1 MSPTPFGLGR
11 FETVTGTRFDGVVIG
26 ERTVVPLAALDP
38 SWTRI
43 SDLFAD
49 WAGAISRIGGRLD
62 AVGGGLDAAD
72 APDAA
77 GGTFDLDEL
86 RPLPPVAPA
95 QILQA
100 GANFR
105 THVIDLHVA
114 DAPEGA
120 TPEEIA
126 ALRSEVGA
134 RLDRRARTGTPY
146 LFAGLPSALCGAHD
160 DVVLPTHGTRPD
172 WELEVA
178 VVLARPA
185 FRITPAEVEGVI
197 AGYVMVNDLTLRDR
211 VFPQDVGRIG
221 SDWVAS
227 KNAPTFL
234 PVGPW
239 LQPSAFVADPT
250 QLHIRLALNGTT
262 MQDATTADMIF
273 DIRRV
278 VSCASQLVQLGAG
291 DLVLTGSP
299 AGNGAHHGRFLRAG
313 DVIDAEITGLGRQ
326 RNRCVREGDAEPVTA
341 GSASLAATR

>member
-11 FETVTGTRFDGVVIG
+11 FETVTGTRFDGVVID
-26 ERTVVPLAALDP
+26 ERAVAPLDSLDP
-38 SWTRI
+38 SWTRVG
-43 SDLFAD
+43 DLFAD
-49 WAGAISRIGGRLD
+49 WTDAITRIGQL
-62 AVGGGLDAAD
+62 VGAAD
-72 APDAA
+72 AP
-77 GGTFDLDEL
+77 FDLDEL
-86 RPLPPVAPA
+86 RPLPPVQPG

-100 GANFR
+100 GANYR
-105 THVIDLHVA
+105 THVIDLQVA
-114 DAPEGA
+114 DAAPGS
-120 TPEEIA
+120 TPDEIA
-126 ALRSEVGA
+126 ALRREVGE

-146 LFAGLPSALCGAHD
+146 LFAGLPSALCGARD

-185 FRITPAEVEGVI
+185 FRITPAEVDEVI

-234 PVGPW
+234 PTGPW
-239 LQPSAFVADPT
+239 LRPAAFVDDPAAFR
-250 QLHIRLALNGTT
+250 IRLALNGTT

-278 VSCASQLVQLGAG
+278 VSQASQLVRLGAG

-299 AGNGAHHGRFLRAG
+299 EGNGAHHGRFLREG
-313 DVIDAEITGLGRQ
+313 DVMEAEITGLGRQ
-326 RNRCVREGDAEPVTA
+326 RTRCVREEDVEPATT
-341 GSASLAATR
+341 GSTNLAATR

>member
-11 FETVTGTRFDGVVIG
+11 FETVAGTRIDGVVIA
-26 ERTVVPLAALDP
+26 ERTVAPLGDLDP

-49 WAGAISRIGGRLD
+49 WAGAISRIGLLI
-62 AVGGGLDAAD
+62 GGL
-72 APDAA
+72 APP
-77 GGTFDLDEL
+77 FHLDEL
-86 RPLPPVAPA
+86 RPLPPVQPG

-100 GANFR
+100 GANYR
-105 THVIDLHVA
+105 THVIDLQVA
-114 DAPEGA
+114 DAAEDS
-120 TPEEIA
+120 TPDEIA
-126 ALRSEVGA
+126 ALRAEVGE

-146 LFAGLPSALCGAHD
+146 LFAGLPSALCGAQD

-185 FRITPAEVEGVI
+185 FRITPAEVDQVI

-234 PVGPW
+234 PAGPW
-239 LQPSAFVADPT
+239 LQPSVFVEDPT

-262 MQDATTADMIF
+262 MQDASTADMIF

-278 VSCASQLVQLGAG
+278 VSYASQLVQLGAG

-299 AGNGAHHGRFLRAG
+299 AGNGDHYGRFLRDG
-313 DVIDAEITGLGRQ
+313 DTIDAEITGLGRQ
-326 RNRCVREGDAEPVTA
+326 RNRCVREEDVEPATT
-341 GSASLAATR
+341 GSTNLAATR

>member
-11 FETVTGTRFDGVVIG
+11 FETGAGTRFDGVVIG
-26 ERTVVPLAALDP
+26 ERAVVPLDGFDR

-43 SDLFAD
+43 RDLFTD
-49 WAGAISRIGGRLD
+49 WPGAVSHIGSL
-62 AVGGGLDAAD
+62 VGTRD
-72 APDAA
+72 APLR
-77 GGTFDLDEL
+77 LDEL
-86 RPLPPVAPA
+86 RPLPPVRPA

-100 GANFR
+100 GANYR
-105 THVIDLHVA
+105 THVIDLQVA
-114 DAPEGA
+114 EAAEGA
-120 TPEEIA
+120 TPEQLA
-126 ALRSEVGA
+126 ALRKEVGD

-185 FRITPAEVEGVI
+185 FRITPGEVDQVI

-211 VFPQDVGRIG
+211 VFPPDVGRIG

-234 PVGPW
+234 PTGPW
-239 LQPSAFVADPT
+239 LLPAAFVEDPNR
-250 QLHIRLALNGTT
+250 LHIRLALNGTV
-262 MQDATTADMIF
+262 MQDASTADMIF
-273 DIRRV
+273 DVRRV
-278 VSCASQLVQLGAG
+278 VSQASQLVRLGPG

-299 AGNGAHHGRFLRAG
+299 AGNGAHYGRFLRAG
-313 DVIDAEITGLGRQ
+313 DVMDAEITGLGRQ
-326 RNRCVREGDAEPVTA
+326 RNRCVREAAAETATA
-341 GSASLAATR
+341 GPATLAATR